1 MGREETREIVK
12 GPFFLLKKKA
22 FSPIKKQPSYG
33 FLEDGER
40 NDRSAGGRRGLK
52 DRRKLRESTE
62 TSGGS
67 GSAPMEAAER
77 GEPFFD

>member
-1 MGREETREIVK
+1 MGREETRENVK
-12 GPFFLLKKKA
+12 GPFFLLKKGPL
-22 FSPIKKQPSYG
+22 SYKKQPSYG